1 MQILRAEPLR
11 PRNTLRLCSNA
22 AALASVSNE
31 AELGDA
37 LAWARAEG
45 LPVIP
50 LGEGSNVVLAGDL
63 EALVLNQQAGAIHP
77 LQKQADRVV
86 LRVEAGCSWHRLV
99 TQSLQQGWYGL
110 ENLALI
116 PGQLGAAPIQN
127 IGAYGVELERFVRAV
142 HAVRIDDGVALS
154 LDPAECQF
162 GYRDSIFK
170 RELRDQVVITA
181 VDMELSTNPTCD
193 IHYPALRE
201 ELAALGVE
209 SPRPQDVFN
218 AVVNVRRR
226 RLPDPA
232 REPNAGS
239 FFKNPVISGSHA
251 DLLRNEN
258 PGLPCYEQDD
268 GSVKLPAAWLI
279 EECGWKG
286 QREGGVGVHPEHAL
300 VLVNYSASSG
310 AQLLDFANRIAGSVE
325 SRFGVA
331 LDLEPRIYG
340 A

>member
-1 MQILRAEPLR
+1 MKVTER
-11 PRNTLRLCSNA
+11 PSLKAFNTFR
-22 AALASVSNE
+22 V
-31 AELGDA
+31 D
-37 LAWARAEG
+37 ARAG
-45 LPVIP
+45 LLLTIETEEELLSLSPFCAKRDLV
-50 LGEGSNVVLAGDL
+50 LGEGSNTLFAGDVPGTVFLNRIAGKEIL
-63 EALVLNQQAGAIHP
+63 EVKDKQVLVEVGAGENWHQLVL
-77 LQKQADRVV
+77 
-86 LRVEAGCSWHRLV
+86 W
-99 TQSLQQGWYGL
+99 SLKHNLYGL
-110 ENLALI
+110 ENLSLI
-116 PGQLGAAPIQN
+116 PGSTGAAPIQN
-127 IGAYGVELERFVRAV
+127 IGAYGVELSSVLESVTAWDWQMSAWVTLRQ
-142 HAVRIDDGVALS
+142 D
-154 LDPAECQF
+154 ECEL
-162 GYRDSIFK
+162 GYRDSRFK
-170 RELRDQVVITA
+170 SRERDRYLITSVRLQLDQEFRPRLDYSGLRQ
-181 VDMELSTNPTCD
+181 
-193 IHYPALRE
+193 
-201 ELAALGVE
+201 ELAMEG
-209 SPRPQDVFN
+209 SSRPTGR
-218 AVVNVRRR
+218 AVSDAVIRLRRA

-232 REPNAGS
+232 VAGNAGS

-286 QREGGVGVHPEHAL
+286 QREGGVGVHPEHGL